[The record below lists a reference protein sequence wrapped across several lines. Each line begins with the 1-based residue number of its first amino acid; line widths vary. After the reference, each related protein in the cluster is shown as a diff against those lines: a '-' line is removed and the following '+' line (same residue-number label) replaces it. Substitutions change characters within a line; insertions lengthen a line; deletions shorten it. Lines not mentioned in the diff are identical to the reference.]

1 MLDILKFPKY
11 SKYELHIIELM
22 WSDRTMKYEIYFIV
36 SVDQIEKWINSRSPD
51 LIKKK
56 QFSNCWNTQIVVI
69 TIVFKKTFNNIYKV
83 IAQVIDNLLFGCD
96 VLMYRTFSIS
106 MLPSV
111 FCIKT
116 AWSASILMVIFQL
129 DRKMFCFKC
138 IKIPIKYL

>member
-56 QFSNCWNTQIVVI
+56 T
-69 TIVFKKTFNNIYKV
+69 VFK
-83 IAQVIDNLLFGCD
+83 LLKHTNSS
-96 VLMYRTFSIS
+96 YHNRI
-106 MLPSV
+106 
-111 FCIKT
+111 
-116 AWSASILMVIFQL
+116 
-129 DRKMFCFKC
+129 
-138 IKIPIKYL
+138 